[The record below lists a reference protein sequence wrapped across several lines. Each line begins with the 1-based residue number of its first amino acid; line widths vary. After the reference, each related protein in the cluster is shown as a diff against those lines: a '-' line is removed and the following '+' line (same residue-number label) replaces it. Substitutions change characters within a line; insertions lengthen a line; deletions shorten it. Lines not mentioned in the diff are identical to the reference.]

1 MNIDGLTK
9 LFFAMPLFIIAMNF
23 GFSLWLRLFR
33 PDTLHHGDPS
43 YEPAVSVLLP
53 VYNEGSHVLET
64 IESIVSCDYP
74 HHKLEIIAIDDYSAD
89 DSFVWVQEAAKKY
102 PGLVWAGRNEVNS
115 GKHKTLSRALKQS
128 TGEIVICIDSD
139 CIFEPDVI
147 RQLVKCFNDPDIG
160 AVGGS
165 VGIANVNDN
174 IATAAQAMVYW
185 LSFQVGK
192 MLQNFNRRVMCISG
206 CLFAVRR
213 ELFES
218 IEHQVSGRN
227 WFGIS
232 IRDGEDRYMTH
243 QILMEGWRTY
253 INPFAQCWTHA
264 PDTVQSLFMQQV
276 RWRRSGLRDFFWT
289 LARLPSH
296 IRVFGITALSTV
308 LIPELFTI
316 IWAFLLV
323 GMSFFAPSVSTFF
336 TSFAM
341 FGVGYIVVGLTYN
354 GFMAARGWHD
364 RKIQNVI
371 VMPVVG
377 IWHLVDAIFTT
388 ILALFTFDNGTWGT
402 RETPKEQ
409 K

>member
-1 MNIDGLTK
+1 MLDGLTK
-9 LFFAMPLFIIAMNF
+9 IFFTMPLFIIAMNF
-23 GFSLWLRLFR
+23 GFSLWCRLFR
-33 PDTLHHGDPS
+33 SDTIHQGDS
-43 YEPAVSVLLP
+43 AFEPTVSILLP
-53 VYNEGSHVLET
+53 VYNEGSHVLDT
-64 IESIVSCDYP
+64 IESIIACDYP
-74 HHKLEIIAIDDYSAD
+74 REKLQIVAIDDRSAD
-89 DSFVWVQEAAKKY
+89 DSYEWVLKARAAH
-102 PGLVWAGRNEVNS
+102 PSLITAARNDANS
-115 GKHKTLSRALKQS
+115 GKHKTLSRALKMS

-147 RQLVKCFNDPDIG
+147 RELVKCFNDPKMG

-165 VGIANVNDN
+165 IGITNVNDN
-174 IATAAQAMVYW
+174 VATAAQAMVYW

-192 MLQNFNRRVMCISG
+192 MLQNLNRRVMCISG

-213 ELFES
+213 ELFHT
-218 IEHQVSGRN
+218 IENEISGRN

-243 QILMEGWRTY
+243 QILMQGWKTY
-253 INPFAQCWTHA
+253 INPKAQCWTHA
-264 PDTVQSLFMQQV
+264 PSSVRDLFMQQV

-289 LARLPSH
+289 LARLPEH
-296 IRVFGITALSTV
+296 IRVFGLVGLSV
-308 LIPELFTI
+308 VMIPEMFTI
-316 IWAFLLV
+316 IWSFLLV
-323 GMSFFAPSVSTFF
+323 GMMFFSPSVSTFF

-341 FGVGYIVVGLTYN
+341 FGVGYIAVGLAYN
-354 GFMAARGWHD
+354 LFMMKHGWSE
-364 RKIQNVI
+364 RMIKNTM